1 MSVAAYPSVA
11 PRRRVDPARC
21 ARPARRPDPMTPPA
35 PGAVGMPAEASS
47 AESGPFRGRRRQTRC
62 VRRAVTAPPRPAG
75 TWDTPV
81 GRTVTVG
88 SMTLASHPAPAA
100 ALTLDVGRRDRGGCG
115 ALSTRRGPVGGS
127 NPSGFTGA
135 APTRCDLLYPPQS
148 FKVPP
153 CRNRSR
159 ALGQH
164 FVGGRPAA
172 ERVKRPP
179 VRQFL
184 HLATAHPRHPT
195 RRARLDGPVSW
206 RPTDAR

>member
-21 ARPARRPDPMTPPA
+21 ARPARR
-35 PGAVGMPAEASS
+35 
-47 AESGPFRGRRRQTRC
+47 TRC

-88 SMTLASHPAPAA
+88 SMTLDASHPAPAA

-115 ALSTRRGPVGGS
+115 ALSTRRGPVSGS
-127 NPSGFTGA
+127 YPPGFTGT

-164 FVGGRPAA
+164 FVGGRPGA
-172 ERVKRPP
+172 ERVKLPP
-179 VRQFL
+179 VRQFCTWRRL
-184 HLATAHPRHPT
+184 TRATPRAAPGSM
-195 RRARLDGPVSW
+195 AR
-206 RPTDAR
+206 